1 MSEAYV
7 VSPAVIYLEEFTSLP
22 CRYIASRYLLRS
34 MTDKINRFDSYLLL
48 DQGRGRGVRLAAQV
62 TCTFSPNEN
71 RALCSIL
78 RLEQF
83 IQVLPVVPSL
93 TAA

>member
-7 VSPAVIYLEEFTSLP
+7 VSPAVIYLEELSSLP
-22 CRYIASRYLLRS
+22 CRYIANRYLLES
-34 MTDKINRFDSYLLL
+34 MTDQNNRFVSYLL